1 MPEATMFE
9 AKTKLSEL
17 VKRAQRGE
25 KIVLTTGRRKT
36 PVAMIVALKPAKK
49 RTFDLF
55 HHPSFNIPADFDTLP
70 EAELRAWR
78 GDGE

>member
-17 VKRAQRGE
+17 VKRAKRGE
-25 KIVLTTGRRKT
+25 KIVLTTGWRKT
-36 PVAMIVALKPAKK
+36 PVAMIVALEPVKE
-49 RTFDLF
+49 RSFDLF
-55 HHPSFNIPADFDTLP
+55 HHPNFDIPADFDELP

-78 GDGE
+78 GESK